1 MVPDLVRE
9 RPAEYLAVFGESL
22 VRKNTNDASVIYLYA
37 FAEVVPDINSEDIQV
52 VVLRQGVQ
60 TSLIPEYHAAVEL
73 TEELCG
79 HFIGNIVKDIAAL
92 LICHPW
98 SCYQS
103 RKSLSFFEREG

>member
-1 MVPDLVRE
+1 MRSTLYTSP
-9 RPAEYLAVFGESL
+9 
-22 VRKNTNDASVIYLYA
+22 VIYLYA
-37 FAEVVPDINSEDIQV
+37 FTEVVPDINSEDIQV

-98 SCYQS
+98 SRYQS